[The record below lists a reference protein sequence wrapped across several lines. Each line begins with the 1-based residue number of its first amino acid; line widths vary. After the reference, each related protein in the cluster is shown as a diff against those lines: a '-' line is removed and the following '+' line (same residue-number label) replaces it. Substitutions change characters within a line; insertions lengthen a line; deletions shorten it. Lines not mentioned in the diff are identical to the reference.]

1 MKRIGLTGGIATGKS
16 TVSGILRELGVP
28 VIDADEV
35 DWRLSE
41 KGNKVW
47 KAVYDH
53 FGSGYF
59 LPDGEMDRKRLA
71 EMVFSDREARQFLN
85 QITHP
90 LIQKE
95 VERMLRQVEEDQN
108 PPIAVLDVPLLIEV
122 GWDRFVDEVWVVAIP
137 EELQI
142 RRLMQRNGMAEEQA
156 MQRIKSQMS
165 LKEKCRLADRVID
178 NSRTVQYTRE
188 QIIRIWKEYKA
199 LEDQECGHRKGAG
212 RPL

>member
-1 MKRIGLTGGIATGKS
+1 MKKIGLTGGIATGKS

-35 DWRLSE
+35 DRRLSE

-59 LPDGEMDRKRLA
+59 LPDGEMDRGRLG
-71 EMVFSDREARQFLN
+71 EMVFSDRRARQSLN

-90 LIQKE
+90 IIQKE
-95 VERMLRQVEEDQN
+95 METMLRQMEEDRN

-142 RRLMQRNGMAEEQA
+142 RRLMWRNSMTEEQA
-156 MQRIKSQMS
+156 IQRVRSQMS
-165 LKEKCRLADRVID
+165 LKEKCRMADRVID

-188 QIIRIWKEYKA
+188 QIIRICKEYEA
-199 LEDQECGHRKGAG
+199 LEDQKCEHRKGAG
-212 RPL
+212 WPL